1 VPKIRHVKTSVFKH
15 ATASVQRRQSE
26 TMLNSELD
34 HHLEPER
41 QVRSEAEPDSSK
53 RANCRNGR
61 SRKKVQGD
69 LGPLEIETPRD
80 RQSTFEPQIV
90 GKHQRRIEGFDE
102 KILALYAKGMTT
114 RDIQDI
120 VKELYGVDV
129 SPDLISRVTEDLD
142 AELKTWRS
150 RTLPSVFPIVFFDG
164 IIVHVRGSDAKVSP
178 HTVYVALGID
188 LEGKK
193 ELIGLWIAKTEGAKF

>member
-1 VPKIRHVKTSVFKH
+1 
-15 ATASVQRRQSE
+15 
-26 TMLNSELD
+26 MLDAEMD
-34 HHLEPER
+34 HHLESER
-41 QVRSEAEPDSSK
+41 HVRSEDDPKPSK

-69 LGPLEIETPRD
+69 LGPLEIEAPRD

-114 RDIQDI
+114 RDIQEI
-120 VKELYGVDV
+120 VKDLYGVDV

-142 AELKTWRS
+142 AELKTWQS

-164 IIVHVRGSDAKVSP
+164 IVVHVRGADAKVSP

-188 LEGKK
+188 MECK
-193 ELIGLWIAKTEGAKF
+193 